1 MSETIEYPYRYS
13 WGTGECG
20 PRRGQ
25 RCRILKSRNGF
36 ILSVV
41 TVEFEDG
48 ARFTV
53 ARAAL
58 HRIVER

>member
-1 MSETIEYPYRYS
+1 MAETYPYRYS
-13 WGTGECG
+13 WGTGVCG
-20 PRRGQ
+20 ARRGQ
-25 RCRILKSRNGF
+25 RCRIIKSRNGF
-36 ILSVV
+36 ALSVV

-48 ARFTV
+48 ARFSV